1 MKLHGSMTSPY
12 VRKVRVLLDE
22 KQLPYEFVRENPRA
36 LDSQV
41 QGLTPLGKVPVL
53 RLDNGRTMIDSP
65 VILEYLDGLSGE
77 PLLPARG
84 EARWDVLHWTSLA
97 DGLLQA
103 LVNRLLEHRRP
114 EAQRSPET
122 LAWEE
127 RRIARVLDALA
138 QADTSRGF
146 FVGDRFSLADLAVG
160 VALEYLDFRYPHD
173 WRARYPALGAWLA
186 TISARPSFTRTTLDT
201 VP

>member
-1 MKLHGSMTSPY
+1 MRLHGSMTSPY

-22 KQLPYEFVRENPRA
+22 KRLAHEFVRENPRS

-41 QGLTPLGKVPVL
+41 QALTPLGKVPVL
-53 RLDNGRTMIDSP
+53 RLDDGRTMIDSP

-77 PLLPARG
+77 PLLPARS

-103 LVNRLLEHRRP
+103 LVNRLLELRRP
-114 EAQRSPET
+114 EPQRSPET

-127 RRIARVLDALA
+127 RRIARVVDALA
-138 QADTSRGF
+138 QADTSRGYL
-146 FVGDRFSLADLAVG
+146 VGGRFTLADLAVG
-160 VALEYLDFRYPHD
+160 VALEYLDFRYPQD
-173 WRARYPALGAWLA
+173 WRARHPALGAWL
-186 TISARPSFTRTTLDT
+186 TPISARPSFTGTGLDT

>member
-41 QGLTPLGKVPVL
+41 QLLTPLGKVPVL
-53 RLDNGRTMIDSP
+53 RLDTGRTMIDSP

-77 PLLPARG
+77 PLLPVRS

-138 QADTSRGF
+138 QADMSRGF
-146 FVGDRFSLADLAVG
+146 LVGDRFSLADLAVG

-173 WRARYPALGAWLA
+173 WRARHPALGAWQA
-186 TISARPSFTRTTLDT
+186 TLSARPSFTRTALDT